1 MMVPKTELMSI
12 FEMRRMLKMALL
24 ALESADGTFGSKAEK
39 RLHLLSAGHIT
50 DMVRKELEMILRE
63 VV

>member
-1 MMVPKTELMSI
+1 MMVEKGQLFEL
-12 FEMRRMLKMALL
+12 RRMLKMALL
-24 ALESADGTFGSKAEK
+24 ALEAADGTFGSKAER

-50 DMVRKELEMILRE
+50 DTVRKELEQMLRE

>member
-1 MMVPKTELMSI
+1 
-12 FEMRRMLKMALL
+12 MALL